1 MNASGRIRT
10 SFIVESRTMK
20 QIRQGNDAQE
30 PMGIVI
36 SEGARPSVTPRFVA
50 FVWAPGPEPIE
61 ANDATEPR
69 AA

>member
-1 MNASGRIRT
+1 
-10 SFIVESRTMK
+10 MK
-20 QIRQGNDAQE
+20 QIRQTSDVQE

-36 SEGARPSVTPRFVA
+36 SEGLRPQVTPRFAA

-61 ANDATEPR
+61 ASEASEPR

>member
-1 MNASGRIRT
+1 
-10 SFIVESRTMK
+10 MK
-20 QIRQGNDAQE
+20 QIRQSSDVQE

-36 SEGARPSVTPRFVA
+36 SEGPKPPVTPRFVA

-61 ANDATEPR
+61 ASDASEPR